1 MAAKLLL
8 AEDSL
13 TIQKVFELTFKQTDI
28 SLTMV
33 DNGEDAVR
41 LAQEIS
47 PDLVVADVSLP
58 GKDGFEVAAALQ
70 SGEKGG
76 YCPVLILA
84 GTLAPFNEER
94 FKNSGASGVLFKPFE
109 SQDLIEK
116 VDALLRGS
124 EEPAP
129 EPGDREHVPP
139 SAEEPWDFSDVL
151 SELEDEAV
159 VAPESQVPG
168 AVEPPAVA
176 AVPVGASETTLS
188 LGDFD
193 VSLEDI
199 ERGTETEAVP
209 PETELL
215 TPEGPGEIAPDT
227 ELLPPEGPGEIAPD
241 TELLPPEGPGEIA
254 PDTELLSPE
263 GTVEIAPDTE
273 PLTPEEP
280 VETAPHKDIV
290 EETYRTEEL
299 IEEPMFD
306 DSPQA
311 VTDLTQAFEMVQE
324 HESVRELEDVDF
336 LDQLESP
343 EVEAAVAPPGEE
355 GVSPPTSP
363 VPESAT
369 SEAEPE
375 EQFSPAD
382 TDPFPGEQELREL
395 FSVRA
400 QEIFQKVAAETLEKV
415 MWETMENLTKEFNER
430 IRESVEAV
438 AWEVIPATAE
448 AIIREEIARIREE
461 AGKESS

>member
-58 GKDGFEVAAALQ
+58 GKDGFQVAAELQ
-70 SGEKGG
+70 SGEAGRS
-76 YCPVLILA
+76 CPVLILA
-84 GTLAPFNEER
+84 GSLAPFNEER
-94 FKNSGASGVLFKPFE
+94 FKDSGASGVLFKPFE

-124 EEPAP
+124 AEPAP
-129 EPGDREHVPP
+129 APEAGEHVSAP
-139 SAEEPWDFSDVL
+139 AEEPWDFSDVL
-151 SELEDEAV
+151 SELEEEAV
-159 VAPESQVPG
+159 VTPG
-168 AVEPPAVA
+168 FRENAADEPPAVS

-199 ERGTETEAVP
+199 ERGTEPEAIPPEPELPPPEGTGEIDLKTDLLAPEGPGEAV
-209 PETELL
+209 PETELPPPEESGEIDL
-215 TPEGPGEIAPDT
+215 KTDLLAPEGPGEIAPPAD
-227 ELLPPEGPGEIAPD
+227 
-241 TELLPPEGPGEIA
+241 
-254 PDTELLSPE
+254 
-263 GTVEIAPDTE
+263 V
-273 PLTPEEP
+273 PEE
-280 VETAPHKDIV
+280 A
-290 EETYRTEEL
+290 YRAGEH
-299 IEEPMFD
+299 IEEPTFD

-311 VTDLTQAFEMVQE
+311 VTDLSQAFEMVEE
-324 HESVRELEDVDF
+324 HEIVKELENVDF
-336 LDQLESP
+336 LDTLETP
-343 EVEAAVAPPGEE
+343 GVEVAEMPPGEE
-355 GVSPPTSP
+355 TVSPPPSP
-363 VPESAT
+363 VPDSAP
-369 SEAEPE
+369 SEPE
-375 EQFSPAD
+375 PEGLFSPAP
-382 TDPFPGEQELREL
+382 TDPLSGEKELREL

-400 QEIFQKVAAETLEKV
+400 QEIFRKVAAETLERV
-415 MWETMENLTKEFNER
+415 MWETMENLTKEFTER

-438 AWEVIPATAE
+438 AWEVVPATAE
-448 AIIREEIARIREE
+448 SIIREEIARIREE